1 MREIDTTRLEAE
13 LAGGAQLVDVREPD
27 EFAQGHVPG
36 ARLIPMGQ
44 LTGRMSEIDR
54 DEPVYV
60 LCASGNRS
68 SAMTD
73 LLVASGYDAWSVA
86 GGTKA
91 WIDSGRPVE
100 GGAR

>member
-1 MREIDTTRLEAE
+1 MREIDTSQLETT
-13 LAGGAQLVDVREPD
+13 LSQGAQLVDVREPV
-27 EFAQGHVPG
+27 EFVQGHVPG

-44 LTGRMSEIDR
+44 LSARMSEINR

-60 LCASGNRS
+60 VCASGNRS

-73 LLVASGYDAWSVA
+73 MLVTAGYDAWSVA

-100 GGAR
+100 EVAR